1 MSLANPILT
10 ADAYK
15 LGHSDLYPPG
25 TRSVSFYGEAR
36 GVSSRPDVVF
46 FGLQGFL
53 KTVMQRAVTRTDIA
67 EAEEIALMAGRSFP
81 RQDFLDLVDRH
92 GGFFPVRIEALPE
105 GTAVRRGVPMLQ
117 VVNTDPAFFW
127 VPGFLETALT
137 RALWYPST
145 VASVAL
151 RWREALRPWFEKT
164 ADRPDE
170 SLLTAVHDFGAR
182 SVGAQEQAA
191 IGGAAVLT
199 AFTRT
204 DNLAALA
211 YLRNTYGATSA
222 GQTYPGTDHAVMT
235 AWGQARETEA
245 FSHMVRTLSRVG
257 LYSVVADSY
266 DLSEAISS
274 VVGQTLKAELSASD
288 ATIIIRPDSGDPV
301 DTPVRAIAQ
310 LAYAFGTR
318 LNARGYKLIDAP
330 VRVLQGDGVSLG
342 DCGKILGRLEAT
354 GFSADNLL
362 FGAGSVLTQ
371 KVARDHYAFT
381 VKASA
386 VEDGEGH
393 WHAIAKRPAG
403 MTERG
408 SKTGRQAVVEELGD
422 LAGVPLEQRGHRQ
435 NHLVPVFENG
445 TLLRAWSFEDIRARV
460 RQARPY

>member
-15 LGHSDLYPPG
+15 LAHSHLYPPG
-25 TRSVSFYGEAR
+25 TRAVSFYGEAR
-36 GVSSRPDVVF
+36 GVSSRPEVVF

-53 KTVMQRAVTRTDIA
+53 KSMLQRPVTMADIA
-67 EAEEIALMAGRSFP
+67 EAEEIATLARQPFP
-81 RQDFLDLVDRH
+81 RQAFVDLVERH
-92 GGFFPVRIEALPE
+92 GGLMPVRIEALPE
-105 GTAVRRGVPMLQ
+105 GTVVRRGVPVLQ
-117 VVNTDPAFFW
+117 LVNTDPAFFW
-127 VPGFLETALT
+127 LPGFLETALT

-145 VASVAL
+145 VASLAL
-151 RWREALRPWFEKT
+151 RWRESLRPWYEKT
-164 ADRPDE
+164 ADRPED

-182 SVGAQEQAA
+182 STATQEQAA
-191 IGGAAVLT
+191 LGGAAVLT

-211 YLRNTYGATSA
+211 FLRSHYGAA
-222 GQTYPGTDHAVMT
+222 GAGETYPGTDHAVMT
-235 AWGQARETEA
+235 AWGQAHETEA
-245 FSHMVRTLSRVG
+245 FAHMAASLARYG

-266 DLSEAISS
+266 DLSEAIST
-274 VVGQTLKAELSASD
+274 VVGKTLKADYAASA
-288 ATIIIRPDSGDPV
+288 ATVVIRPDSGDPI

-318 LNARGYKLIDAP
+318 LNERGYKLIDAP
-330 VRVLQGDGVSLG
+330 VRVLQGDGVSLA

-362 FGAGSVLTQ
+362 FGIGSALTQ
-371 KVARDHYAFT
+371 KVSRDMYAFT

-386 VEDGEGH
+386 VEDAEGH
-393 WHAIAKRPAG
+393 WRSVAKRPAG
-403 MTERG
+403 VTERG
-408 SKTGRQAVVEELGD
+408 SKAGRQAVVEEIGD
-422 LAGVPLEQRGHRQ
+422 LAGVPIEQRGHRQ

-445 TLLRAWSFEDIRARV
+445 TLLRAWSFEEIRARV